1 MKAYANSGKKRHMKQ
16 NCIMGKMQTNED
28 RTLLINRK
36 LVSNNRRGQWRAVKG
51 WLIAKTF
58 EVEVE
63 G

>member
-1 MKAYANSGKKRHMKQ
+1 
-16 NCIMGKMQTNED
+16 MQTNED